1 MDATSTCDRETL
13 VAYLYGECEA
23 EERERIEAHLAA
35 CERCGAEVDALR
47 SVRRSLA
54 AWAPPEADLGFRI
67 VSDLPR
73 RETPWWRRVGARPAW
88 GAAAAATA
96 ACVVAAVAFGILDVR
111 WEGDGVI
118 IRLGRAAESG
128 ASAEVTGP
136 AEETASAEVAAF
148 GLPGTAGAPEAVDD
162 VLMRRIRTLIEQS
175 ERRQQQEFATRL
187 LALAQEFD
195 LQRREDQMRV
205 QQEVGALADYLVRV
219 SGP

>member
-1 MDATSTCDRETL
+1 MDATSTCDRPEHL
-13 VAYLYGECEA
+13 LAFLYGECEV

-35 CERCGAEVDALR
+35 CERCAAEVEALR

-54 AWAPPEADLGFRI
+54 AWAPPEAELGFRV
-67 VSDLPR
+67 VSDPR
-73 RETPWWRRVGARPAW
+73 GAPWWRRVAPRRAW
-88 GAAAAATA
+88 GLAAAAA
-96 ACVVAAVAFGILDVR
+96 CVAAAVALGALDVR
-111 WEGDGVI
+111 WEGDGLVI
-118 IRLGRAAESG
+118 RMGRPAAGGAVAAVTASG
-128 ASAEVTGP
+128 APEA
-136 AEETASAEVAAF
+136 
-148 GLPGTAGAPEAVDD
+148 AGAPEVVDD
-162 VLMRRIRTLIEQS
+162 VLMRRIRSLIEQS

>member
-1 MDATSTCDRETL
+1 MDATSTCDRREDL

-35 CERCGAEVDALR
+35 CERCAAKVDGLR

-73 RETPWWRRVGARPAW
+73 REAPWWRRVGSRPAW
-88 GAAAAATA
+88 GVAAAA
-96 ACVVAAVAFGILDVR
+96 CVAAAFVLGVLDVR
-111 WEGDGVI
+111 WEGDGVV
-118 IRLGRAAESG
+118 IRLGRAAGGG

-136 AEETASAEVAAF
+136 AEVAA
-148 GLPGTAGAPEAVDD
+148 PAVPVTAGAPEAVDD
-162 VLMRRIRTLIEQS
+162 VLMRRIGTLIEQS

-187 LALAQEFD
+187 LALAQEFE

>member
-1 MDATSTCDRETL
+1 MDATSTCDRREDL

-35 CERCGAEVDALR
+35 CERCAAEVDALR

-73 RETPWWRRVGARPAW
+73 REAPWWRRVGSRPAW
-88 GAAAAATA
+88 GVAAAA
-96 ACVVAAVAFGILDVR
+96 CVAAAFVLGVLDVR
-111 WEGDGVI
+111 WEGDGVV
-118 IRLGRAAESG
+118 IRLGRAAGGG
-128 ASAEVTGP
+128 ASAGVAGPAEVTGP
-136 AEETASAEVAAF
+136 VEVAASAVSVA
-148 GLPGTAGAPEAVDD
+148 AGAPEAVDD
-162 VLMRRIRTLIEQS
+162 ALMRRIGTLIEQS

-187 LALAQEFD
+187 LALAQEFE